1 MSLWLKL
8 GSIGFKLDSYEDKV
22 KINNKIIF
30 ISKKLVNSKFEKLQ
44 FEVSKIDKIADKQ
57 QLKNKEILDTHEQ
70 IHKKVDELTS
80 LIDLLEEKVNGI
92 K

>member
-1 MSLWLKL
+1 M